1 MKVKRHRGRHGMKHV
16 NRQIT
21 AGLTLAVATALAGCA
36 SGGTA
41 VREAAPPVAPRFE
54 AHAVYE
60 RLIEVT
66 GGRAA
71 LERYAST
78 RAVGEFSMPAQGLR
92 GDLEVFAAAPNKLFI
107 RVNIPGFG
115 MVRNGF
121 DGEVGWSINPAVGPM
136 VLEGTMLEQM
146 RQQADFLGPLNMQ
159 AYIDSARVVEEAEFA
174 GKMCQKVRL
183 VTKWGEE
190 YFEFYDV
197 ATGLPVGVIRTQ
209 ESPMGGVE
217 ATTVLSDFE
226 DFGGILIPTT
236 TVLTTMGVDQIIT
249 VTAVEFDTVDP
260 SVFGLPKEIQALVK
274 KE

>member
-1 MKVKRHRGRHGMKHV
+1 MKHV